1 MIRQQLKTFL
11 PFVVSLSSHEQAALI
26 RSLTLGPFDKLRTN
40 GRFLEASIYADRHL
54 ARRSGQKWLKIPV
67 LAGVL
72 IFILILQGCGS
83 APKKTDGASKPAAA
97 SGSNASSAKSGG
109 YYLDDGPGANP
120 PANLD
125 AIPDAVPRTEPL
137 HRGANRPYVVFGKT
151 YVPNVAANSLTQK
164 GIASWYGRKFHGQKT
179 SIGET
184 YDMYAMTAAHPTL
197 PLPSYV
203 RVTNPANNKSVVVR
217 VNDRGPFHSERIIDL
232 SFAAANRLDIARR
245 GSGMVVIERVFAD
258 GRPTSPIVV
267 ATPVP
272 PASIPAPPI
281 PTNIAAASPITTED
295 ADAGSLFLQLGAFSS
310 MENAEIFRARMT
322 RELDWNREP
331 ILVSQK
337 DGLFR
342 VRLGPYKSREE
353 AEAIQ
358 AQVKASH
365 DFSPLISK
373 P

>member
-1 MIRQQLKTFL
+1 MKQHMEY
-11 PFVVSLSSHEQAALI
+11 VE
-26 RSLTLGPFDKLRTN
+26 
-40 GRFLEASIYADRHL
+40 RHFTGSFRL
-54 ARRSGQKWLKIPV
+54 KWLVTPV
-67 LAGVL
+67 VVGVL
-72 IFILILQGCGS
+72 IFALALSGCGTTHQKTG
-83 APKKTDGASKPAAA
+83 AEPKPPMPKEGYASNP
-97 SGSNASSAKSGG
+97 KSGA

-120 PANLD
+120 PPNLE
-125 AIPDAVPRTEPL
+125 AIPDAIPKNEPL

-151 YVPNVAANSLTQK
+151 YVPNVAADTFKQQ
-164 GIASWYGRKFHGQKT
+164 GVASWYGRKFHGQKT
-179 SIGET
+179 ANGET

-203 RVTNPANNKSVVVR
+203 RVTNPANRKSVVVR
-217 VNDRGPFHSERIIDL
+217 VNDRGPFHSERMIDL

-245 GSGMVVIERVFAD
+245 GSGLVIIERVFANSPRLD
-258 GRPTSPIVV
+258 TPIAPNVAVMPLTSTSAAPM
-267 ATPVP
+267 TT
-272 PASIPAPPI
+272 PAS
-281 PTNIAAASPITTED
+281 NISPASPITP
-295 ADAGSLFLQLGAFSS
+295 DAGSLFLQLGAFSA
-310 MENAEIFRARMT
+310 MENADIFRARMT

-342 VRLGPYKSREE
+342 VRLGPYKTREE